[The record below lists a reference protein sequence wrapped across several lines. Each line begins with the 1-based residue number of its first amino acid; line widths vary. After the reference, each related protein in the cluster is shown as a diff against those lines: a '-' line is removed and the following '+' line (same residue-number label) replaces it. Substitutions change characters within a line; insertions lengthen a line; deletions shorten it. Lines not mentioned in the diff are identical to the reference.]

1 LPLINFNENKPVKMF
16 YLSQNKREKNNNNE
30 SEKGQMNNIP
40 MLKSEKKVNR
50 NKLDRNI
57 TDNLYQN
64 IEVQDKIIYKT
75 INDEKKPQKNKSY
88 FKNRSIGTTKDNT
101 NQS

>member
-1 LPLINFNENKPVKMF
+1 
-16 YLSQNKREKNNNNE
+16 
-30 SEKGQMNNIP
+30 

-101 NQS
+101 NQSESSTISKKQEKPNYILNLHNPNLKEILSKIRC